1 MRRAARTD
9 STHAAIRDGLRALG
23 CVVHDLAAVGG
34 GVPDLLV
41 GARGRWV
48 LIEAKS
54 PKKSLRG
61 KPQEDFHAL
70 ATQRGLPCAV
80 AHDLE
85 EAVDAVFERQRSNG
99 K

>member
-1 MRRAARTD
+1 MRRAAKVDT
-9 STHAAIRDGLRALG
+9 THAAIRDGLRQLG

-34 GVPDLLV
+34 GIPDLLV

-54 PKKSLRG
+54 PKKGLRG
-61 KPQEDFHAL
+61 KPQQDFPAL
-70 ATQRGLPCAV
+70 ATQRGLPCHV

-85 EAVDAVFERQRSNG
+85 EAIDAVFERVRP
-99 K
+99 

>member
-1 MRRAARTD
+1 MRRAAKVDT
-9 STHAAIRDGLRALG
+9 THAAIRDGLRSLG

-34 GVPDLLV
+34 GIPDLLV

-54 PKKSLRG
+54 PKKGLRG
-61 KPQEDFHAL
+61 KPQQDFHAL
-70 ATQRGLPCAV
+70 ATQRGLPCHV

-85 EAVDAVFERQRSNG
+85 EAIDAVFERVRP
-99 K
+99 